1 MNREQALLNMKSA
14 LCEALRADLDEACR
28 KIDRQQAVIASLH
41 DELREL
47 RAKQPREWWQD
58 VDEDYEQRSKD
69 EDRCVLSDSDENRC
83 DKVSKQEVSKQEVS
97 KQEAGTTSIRFSL
110 DVDDL
115 ADKTNQN
122 KTQTTE
128 NLDN

>member
-69 EDRCVLSDSDENRC
+69 EDRCDEDRCDEDRC
-83 DKVSKQEVSKQEVS
+83 DKVS

>member
-69 EDRCVLSDSDENRC
+69 EDRCVLSDSDE
-83 DKVSKQEVSKQEVS
+83 VS

-115 ADKTNQN
+115 ADKTSQN